1 MVAALSDQYSNGSDI
16 GMSQP
21 RIGVALG
28 GGGARGLSHIP
39 VLQALDDLGIQP
51 CAVAGTS
58 IGALIGTG
66 YASGMSGDDII
77 DLVQRVFGERNAL
90 MSKLWALRPKKLS
103 EMFSGTG
110 LMQFNSMKV
119 LEIFTEG
126 ALPDRLED
134 CPIPMSV
141 ITADYY
147 NSSELILRAGP
158 AMQAVAASIAIPYVF
173 RPVEWEDRVLI
184 DGGVVNPLPFDVLP
198 DTCDILIAVDVVGRP
213 TRRDDRKL
221 PKGTESM
228 FGAMQI
234 LMQSITLG
242 KLKRRHPDILVR
254 PDIER
259 FQVLDFLK
267 TDEILSAS
275 APVREDVKRKLELV
289 IEEKITQGGRHI
301 AHKGE
306 RPDKPA
312 ARQHG

>member
-1 MVAALSDQYSNGSDI
+1 
-16 GMSQP
+16 MSQP

-39 VLQALDDLGIQP
+39 VLQALDDLGLKP
-51 CAVAGTS
+51 HAMSGTS

-66 YASGMSGDDII
+66 YAGGMSGDDIHA
-77 DLVQRVFGERNAL
+77 LVQRVFGERNAL
-90 MSKLWALRPKKLS
+90 MSKLWALRPKKIS
-103 EMFSGTG
+103 EMFSGSG
-110 LMQFNSMKV
+110 LMQFNTQKV

-126 ALPDRLED
+126 ALPESLEE

-147 NSSELILRAGP
+147 NSSELIIRAGP
-158 AMQAVAASIAIPYVF
+158 AKRAVAASIAIPYVF
-173 RPVEWEDRVLI
+173 KPVDWEGRVLI

-198 DTCDILIAVDVVGRP
+198 ETCDVVVAVDVVGRP
-213 TRRDDRKL
+213 IRREDRSM

-242 KLKRRHPDILVR
+242 KLQVRHPDILVR

-259 FQVLDFLK
+259 FQVMDFLK
-267 TDEILSAS
+267 SDEILSAS
-275 APVREDVKRKLELV
+275 APVREDVKRKLDHV
-289 IEEKITQGGRHI
+289 IESKLNRSIGH
-301 AHKGE
+301 
-306 RPDKPA
+306 
-312 ARQHG
+312 